1 MTIKRIVFS
10 CLNIYIFFFSINS
23 ISAQVNHEQSDIS
36 DANAF
41 YQEEDYV
48 AAEKIFKNL
57 IAKGHVNGYL
67 YYNLGNTYMRLG
79 EIGPAIHN
87 YLRAKLLLPRNEDIE
102 ANLKYAINKTV
113 DRLDPPRRGF
123 IQELCF
129 WVEAASLN
137 EYFQLSI
144 LLNILFWALS
154 IGFLCLRSPIWK
166 SLKTISMVALLFIFI
181 TTGIKYY
188 LQSSQKLGVIIDQ
201 KIEAKSDTGVQ
212 NITLFELNEG
222 AIIKVNEEDGTW
234 VNISLDTGTN
244 GWVPINSIA
253 YY

>member
-10 CLNIYIFFFSINS
+10 CLSIYIFFFSINS
-23 ISAQVNHEQSDIS
+23 IWAQANNELSDIS

-41 YQEEDYV
+41 YHEKDYV
-48 AAEKIFKNL
+48 AAAKIFKNL

-67 YYNLGNTYMRLG
+67 YYNLGNTHMRLG

-87 YLRAKLLLPRNEDIE
+87 YLRAKLLLPRNENIE
-102 ANLKYAINKTV
+102 ANLKYAINKTI

-123 IQELCF
+123 IQDLCF

-144 LLNILFWALS
+144 LFNIFFWAFS
-154 IGFLCLRSPIWK
+154 IGFLCIRTPTWK
-166 SLKTISMVALLFIFI
+166 ILKTISITALLFIFI
-181 TTGIKYY
+181 STGIKYY
-188 LQSSQKLGVIIDQ
+188 LQSSQKLGVIIDK
-201 KIEAKSDTGVQ
+201 KIAAKSDTGIQ

-244 GWVPINSIA
+244 GWIPIKSIN

>member
-1 MTIKRIVFS
+1 MTIKKTVFS
-10 CLNIYIFFFSINS
+10 CLSISIFFFSINT
-23 ISAQVNHEQSDIS
+23 IWAQTNNELSDIS
-36 DANAF
+36 NANAF
-41 YQEEDYV
+41 YHKKDYV
-48 AAEKIFKNL
+48 AAAKIFKKL
-57 IAKGHVNGYL
+57 IVEGHINGYL
-67 YYNLGNTYMRLG
+67 YYNLGNTHMRLG

-87 YLRAKLLLPRNEDIE
+87 YLRAKLLLPRNENIE

-113 DRLDPPRRGF
+113 DRLDPPRRDF

-137 EYFQLSI
+137 EYLQLSI
-144 LLNILFWALS
+144 LLNILFWTFS
-154 IGFLCLRSPIWK
+154 IGFLCLRSPTWK
-166 SLKTISMVALLFIFI
+166 TLKAISMVALLFIFT

-188 LQSSQKLGVIIDQ
+188 LQSSQKLGVIIDK

>member
-1 MTIKRIVFS
+1 
-10 CLNIYIFFFSINS
+10 
-23 ISAQVNHEQSDIS
+23 
-36 DANAF
+36 
-41 YQEEDYV
+41 
-48 AAEKIFKNL
+48 
-57 IAKGHVNGYL
+57 
-67 YYNLGNTYMRLG
+67 
-79 EIGPAIHN
+79 
-87 YLRAKLLLPRNEDIE
+87 
-102 ANLKYAINKTV
+102 
-113 DRLDPPRRGF
+113 
-123 IQELCF
+123 
-129 WVEAASLN
+129 
-137 EYFQLSI
+137 
-144 LLNILFWALS
+144 
-154 IGFLCLRSPIWK
+154 
-166 SLKTISMVALLFIFI
+166 MVALLFIFI